1 MTYNYRKLE
10 GRIVEKFGTQ
20 RNFAVAA
27 GCCPE
32 TVTRKLTNRVAF
44 TQAEIANWS
53 EHLGIDASDI
63 ATYFFT
69 PAGQAN

>member
-20 RNFAVAA
+20 RNFAAA
-27 GCCPE
+27 VGCWPE

-44 TQAEIANWS
+44 TQAEITNWS
-53 EHLGIDASDI
+53 EQLGIDTNDI
-63 ATYFFT
+63 VTYFFT